1 MADSR
6 GRVAFKADVYTDWLL
21 ENTDVRAGELLKET
35 ESADT
40 VGNAWFSYSL
50 HSRPAGW
57 RAPLVVTSRFHAS
70 RTRAA
75 FDWVW
80 SLEPPAGR
88 PRYLSSPDD
97 GLSAATLAA
106 RKKREAASCAALR
119 TTAAG
124 VSTLSAFHAWLNAT
138 HLCYAV
144 ARQHEAPEPLAD
156 EERKSY

>member
-1 MADSR
+1 
-6 GRVAFKADVYTDWLL
+6 
-21 ENTDVRAGELLKET
+21 
-35 ESADT
+35 
-40 VGNAWFSYSL
+40 
-50 HSRPAGW
+50 
-57 RAPLVVTSRFHAS
+57 VVTSRFHAS

-80 SLEPPAGR
+80 SLEPAAGR

-106 RKKREAASCAALR
+106 RKKREAASLAALR
-119 TTAAG
+119 ATAAG

-144 ARQHEAPEPLAD
+144 ARQHLAPEPLAD
-156 EERKSY
+156 AERMSY